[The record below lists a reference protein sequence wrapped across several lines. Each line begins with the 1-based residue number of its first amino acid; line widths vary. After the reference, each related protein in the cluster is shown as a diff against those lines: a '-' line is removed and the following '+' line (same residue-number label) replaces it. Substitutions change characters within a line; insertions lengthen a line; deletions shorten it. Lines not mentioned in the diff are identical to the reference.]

1 MINSVKQHPY
11 FEYSIEE
18 LKPKNTHR
26 AVCNA
31 QGFARLG
38 EALKSFNI
46 DIDELLGEY
55 HAEY

>member
-1 MINSVKQHPY
+1 MINSVKQAPY

-18 LKPKNTHR
+18 LKPKNTH
-26 AVCNA
+26 
-31 QGFARLG
+31 
-38 EALKSFNI
+38 NI